1 MRSIRGSD
9 ETPASPHTGEPATG
23 DGEGLPVAYRL
34 KPVSFWRRLRNMP
47 PLFALSYLI
56 FRRYMGRVPAAQE
69 ALRICGRILF
79 ATLT

>member
-1 MRSIRGSD
+1 M
-9 ETPASPHTGEPATG
+9 
-23 DGEGLPVAYRL
+23 AYRL